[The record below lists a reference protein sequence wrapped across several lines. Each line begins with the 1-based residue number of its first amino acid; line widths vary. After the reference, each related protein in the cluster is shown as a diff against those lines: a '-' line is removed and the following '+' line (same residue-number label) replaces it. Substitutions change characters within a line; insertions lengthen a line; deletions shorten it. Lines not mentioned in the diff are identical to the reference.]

1 MECRQKIIH
10 LDIKP
15 HNILLD
21 ENFNAKVFAFGFS
34 KLVDQDQSPVV
45 TKMKGNPGYMVS
57 EWLSSGFTEKVDV
70 YSFEIVL
77 LEML

>member
-1 MECRQKIIH
+1 MECRQEIVH

-34 KLVDQDQSPVV
+34 KLVDQDQSQVV
-45 TKMKGNPGYMVS
+45 TKMKGNPGYMAS
-57 EWLSSGFTEKVDV
+57 E
-70 YSFEIVL
+70 
-77 LEML
+77 

>member
-15 HNILLD
+15 HKILLD
-21 ENFNAKVFAFGFS
+21 ENFNAKVFDFGFS
-34 KLVDQDQSPVV
+34 KLVDHDQSQVV
-45 TKMKGNPGYMVS
+45 TKMKGNPGYMAS
-57 EWLSSGFTEKVDV
+57 EWLSLGIIEKVDV

-77 LEML
+77 LEIL

>member
-1 MECRQKIIH
+1 MECRQNIVH

-15 HNILLD
+15 HKILLD
-21 ENFNAKVFAFGFS
+21 ENFNAKVFDFGFS
-34 KLVDQDQSPVV
+34 KLVDHDQSQVMI
-45 TKMKGNPGYMVS
+45 KMRGTPGYMVS
-57 EWLSSGFTEKVDV
+57 EWLSSGITKKVDV